1 MKKHIILVIIII
13 SIITLILINQ
23 SYSTKE
29 DNTKYLYQEI
39 IDNNTILNESN
50 NEPGLYL
57 IDNNYLFKGNVINNY
72 IDINNELWQI
82 LSIDSNKNIKLIKE
96 KPLDKEYSINNNYK
110 DYSYNT
116 SIIKKILDEYINQ
129 INNKNIINYN
139 YCTEHQNKCLK
150 YNKEKIT
157 IPTEEDIKNTF
168 IDKNNLSL
176 TFINNNSFWI
186 INNTYYDKEIDS
198 SFFGYYN
205 DLNQIDYDFVDSK
218 HYILPII
225 TLKDARVL
233 KGIGTKNEPYILEN

>member
-13 SIITLILINQ
+13 SIISLILINQ

-57 IDNNYLFKGNVINNY
+57 INNNYLFKGNIINNY

-96 KPLDKEYSINNNYK
+96 KPLDKEYPINNNYK
-110 DYSYNT
+110 DYSYNN
-116 SIIKKILDEYINQ
+116 SIIKKVLDDYINK
-129 INNKNIINYN
+129 ISNKNIINYT
-139 YCTEHQNKCLK
+139 YCAEHYNKCLK
-150 YNKEKIT
+150 YNKEQIT
-157 IPTEEDIKNTF
+157 IPTEEDIKNSIITK
-168 IDKNNLSL
+168 DNLNL
-176 TFINNNSFWI
+176 TFINSNSFWI
-186 INNTYYDKEIDS
+186 IHNTYYDKEIDS

-205 DLNQIDYDFVDSK
+205 DLNQIDYDFVDSS
-218 HYILPII
+218 HNILPII
-225 TLKDARVL
+225 TIKNIEVIR
-233 KGIGTKNEPYILEN
+233 GNGTKTDPYIIES